1 MKWDDESIS
10 SNDICGH
17 ITNTAKTADT
27 RQKSQKGQLGLCDPV
42 ICSSFTDQD
51 FVLLLK
57 YLDVFKNVT
66 IISNE
71 SSHPAP
77 EKFWN
82 IDHSLI
88 EGPSIS
94 KMIHLQICTDFKI
107 FLLWNGFMSHP

>member
-82 IDHSLI
+82 IDYSL
-88 EGPSIS
+88 IS
-94 KMIHLQICTDFKI
+94 KMQKCKFVQILKY
-107 FLLWNGFMSHP
+107 FLLWKDLSKIVMSPP